1 MPDGSGPILAPRGTS
16 PANASRPDT
25 PLESERYHTYEAN
38 PAPWWVAVL
47 WASFFVFGVVYLIRS
62 LLQ

>member
-1 MPDGSGPILAPRGTS
+1 MPDGGGPILAPRGAS
-16 PANASRPDT
+16 PASASRPET

-38 PAPWWVAVL
+38 PAPWWIGLL
-47 WASFFVFGVVYLIRS
+47 WASFFVFAVTYLILN